1 MYKKTF
7 EVLLVVYF
15 SLFISLLLLIMV
27 KKEGGEKR
35 QTMVQQEIIGPGVGM
50 MGTNVYQPAK
60 RREINYSILEENLE
74 ESKIPEDMDAEEVAR
89 KEAYSE
95 GDIAVLQRIVEAE
108 AGGEDEDGKLL
119 VANVVLN
126 RVGSDEFPNT
136 IPEVVFQKSKGVT
149 QFSPV
154 ADGRYD
160 KVNISE
166 ETVKAVNRALEGED
180 ISEGALYFAARKYA
194 SKKSMKW
201 FDNELNY
208 LFKHGGHEFF
218 K

>member
-1 MYKKTF
+1 
-7 EVLLVVYF
+7 
-15 SLFISLLLLIMV
+15 
-27 KKEGGEKR
+27 
-35 QTMVQQEIIGPGVGM
+35 
-50 MGTNVYQPAK
+50 
-60 RREINYSILEENLE
+60 
-74 ESKIPEDMDAEEVAR
+74 
-89 KEAYSE
+89 
-95 GDIAVLQRIVEAE
+95 LQRIVEAE